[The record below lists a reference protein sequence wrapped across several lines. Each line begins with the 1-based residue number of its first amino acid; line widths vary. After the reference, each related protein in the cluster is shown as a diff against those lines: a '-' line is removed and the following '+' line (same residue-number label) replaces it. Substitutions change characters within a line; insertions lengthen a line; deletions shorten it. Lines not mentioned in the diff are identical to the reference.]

1 PDLLLALGQGVVRED
16 GGYLPAPAF
25 RVRRATRPPDRAAC
39 DGPRPRDRP
48 DGSAKYA
55 AGSTSPASPKR
66 GACRGA
72 RRRGGRALNAS
83 RSDSAPIPETTDVG
97 DVMAAAERLRRASS
111 RRRTRSERRGA
122 QPTTLEVSSPCHASP
137 TPRTVP
143 PHSPFPVD
151 SGASASIWCAIDTRR
166 GHARI
171 AQAGGIGGPARGS
184 DSASSAA
191 AGPFCARP
199 GDGAKVSAHGD
210 HVPYGQVQLPVS
222 LLPSAADEPR

>member
-39 DGPRPRDRP
+39 DGPRRRDRP

-83 RSDSAPIPETTDVG
+83 RSDSAPIPETKDVG
-97 DVMAAAERLRRASS
+97 DVMAAERLPACLRRPPGEELPRDAVHAQRASW
-111 RRRTRSERRGA
+111 RSA
-122 QPTTLEVSSPCHASP
+122 
-137 TPRTVP
+137 
-143 PHSPFPVD
+143 D
-151 SGASASIWCAIDTRR
+151 D
-166 GHARI
+166 
-171 AQAGGIGGPARGS
+171 ARG
-184 DSASSAA
+184 
-191 AGPFCARP
+191 
-199 GDGAKVSAHGD
+199 
-210 HVPYGQVQLPVS
+210 
-222 LLPSAADEPR
+222 